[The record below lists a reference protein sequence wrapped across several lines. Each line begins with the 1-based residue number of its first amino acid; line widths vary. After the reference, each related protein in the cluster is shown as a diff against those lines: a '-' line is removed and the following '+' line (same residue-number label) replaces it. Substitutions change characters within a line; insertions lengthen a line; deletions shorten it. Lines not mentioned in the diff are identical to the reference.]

1 VKKYI
6 TIALVTLMM
15 IAILNSCKKDSPH
28 KDYTASIKDKT
39 WWGTLTYTGQ
49 APEYYSI
56 HFNGDNSFTWSQLLG
71 DYNGHWVVSGRQL
84 VMTIDLNGVEI
95 KADISDDDN
104 LMNITANTSYYI
116 VNSGDRVDNP
126 DILLD
131 NTIWKGTATGA
142 PTILRF
148 KPGLKVEAELGN
160 NIYGSD
166 PYKRSASGAAI
177 KSELNPG
184 YTLFIVVISAN
195 EMRGADN
202 SGFQWKMIKQ

>member
-1 VKKYI
+1 MKKNLRYI
-6 TIALVTLMM
+6 FFTLAS
-15 IAILNSCKKDSPH
+15 IVILAGCKKDNSP
-28 KDYTASIKDKT
+28 KDYAKSIKDKT

-56 HFNGDNSFTWSQLLG
+56 HFNENNSFTWSQLLG
-71 DYNGHWVVSGRQL
+71 DYNGHWVVGGKQL
-84 VMTIDLNGVEI
+84 VMTFDLSGVEI
-95 KADISDDDN
+95 KADISDDDK

-116 VNSGDRVDNP
+116 VNSGDRVDKP

-131 NTIWKGTATGA
+131 NTIWNGTAAGA

-148 KPGLKVEAELGN
+148 KPGLKVEGELSN